1 MTDCNVNGNLLRMKT
16 IFVIFVSILFLAA
29 FSTKAHADANNC
41 LNTEKPITPEEQ
53 RINEGAPIP
62 QNILE
67 DSNFQKYVDE
77 FIEDLC
83 SAPNLKNVE
92 NKITKNGTNLFKS
105 AVKQAQGQGAEPVL
119 DRYDDRPLYWARLH
133 MTKALRQ
140 WTPSFSLTDEERDA
154 LIKELEYTSRG
165 ITGVDFP
172 NGKGVKRILVSGFD
186 PFQLQNEFRRSN
198 PSGASALQLDGL
210 KINTTNGPAFIQA
223 VILPV
228 RWQDF
233 DDGMVEDV
241 FAPFLVKDAKDRL
254 DMLMTI
260 SQGRPRQMDIEEFA
274 GRWQSGVDNDMASR
288 LGVVPPVDHWP
299 MPSEL
304 PEFIETTLPYE
315 EMINA
320 DTGPWKVQLNK
331 QICEVLPPDFS
342 DSTCHTNGP
351 TTGAEARSGGGGAY
365 LSNESQYRS
374 NRVRLGLG
382 ANDVAGGHLHIASLE
397 YYPKDKSV
405 YIDEAFQ
412 NHRTVTIDQT
422 VELVKAAAQS
432 LK

>member
-1 MTDCNVNGNLLRMKT
+1 MDCKVNGSLFNFKV
-16 IFVIFVSILFLAA
+16 IFVIFVSLIFLAV
-29 FSTKAHADANNC
+29 FSTKAHAGENNC
-41 LNTEKPITPEEQ
+41 FDIEMPITPEEQ
-53 RINEGAPIP
+53 RIDEGAPIP

-67 DSNFQKYVDE
+67 DSNFQRYVDE

-83 SAPNLKNVE
+83 SAPNLENAE
-92 NKITKNGTNLFKS
+92 NKIKKNGTQLFEN
-105 AVKQAQGQGAEPVL
+105 AVKQAQGQGADPKL

-133 MTKALRQ
+133 MVRALRQ
-140 WTPSFSLTDEERDA
+140 WTPSFSLSEDERDG

-165 ITGVDFP
+165 ITSVDFP
-172 NGKGVKRILVSGFD
+172 NGNGVKRILVSGFD

-210 KINTTNGPAFIQA
+210 KVNTANGPAHIQA

-233 DDGMVEDV
+233 DDGMVEDA
-241 FAPFLVKDAKDRL
+241 FAPFLAKDAKGRL

-260 SQGRPRQMDIEEFA
+260 SQGRARQMDIEEFA
-274 GRWQSGVDNDMASR
+274 GRWQSGVDNEMASR

-320 DTGPWKVQLNK
+320 NTGPWKVQLNK
-331 QICEVLPPDFS
+331 QICEVLPPEFTNR
-342 DSTCHTNGP
+342 TCHTNGP
-351 TTGAEARSGGGGAY
+351 TPGAEARSGGGGAY

-382 ANDVAGGHLHIASLE
+382 ADDVAGGHLHIASLE
-397 YYPKDKSV
+397 FYPKDKSV
-405 YIDEAFQ
+405 YIDPAFQ
-412 NHRTVTIDQT
+412 NHRTVTVDQT
-422 VELVKAAAQS
+422 VELVKAAAHA